1 MSKFILT
8 VTFMVLFIWI
18 TGQEA
23 FGATVWTPAGYWL
36 KEVTGKGSVRFSKMT
51 DTQVKDLCTVTPP
64 QTIISG
70 AINPPVPYTIGTRE
84 TSNVFGGFEVLP
96 KLSNGD
102 CFAVQDSK
110 VYDASQVGATIT
122 EVLCPAWK

>member
-1 MSKFILT
+1 MNKLILLMLVCCST
-8 VTFMVLFIWI
+8 SY
-18 TGQEA
+18 
-23 FGATVWTPAGYWL
+23 GATIWKPAGYWY
-36 KEVTGKGSVRFSKMT
+36 KEVTAQGSVRFSKMT
-51 DTQVKDLCTVTPP
+51 DAQVKSLCTVTPP

-84 TSNVFGGFEVLP
+84 TSNPFGGFEVLP
-96 KLSNGD
+96 KLPNGD

-110 VYDASQVGATIT
+110 VYDASQAGTTIT